1 MKTNPS
7 HFLSKYEQLKI
18 QILKK
23 FNLFQFKKKS
33 NQLNSMKNNY
43 EKLTHIMKKYNINLN
58 RPLVLD
64 TIASKTFNIDL
75 LSSNFISLQCDF
87 ETNINLTKQILL
99 AYFLGYSNL
108 VITNSN
114 TIDLSINIKRT
125 RKLIEQFFPKIVL
138 TEIKKIMENIYFD
151 IINRHT

>member
-87 ETNINLTKQILL
+87 ETNINLTEQILL